1 MIYTN
6 DDPMALLA
14 MEMERTENYGSCD
27 DRHVSVCPVCKAET
41 PEFYYMDE
49 DEECIGCSECVYRTD
64 VLF

>member
-14 MEMERTENYGSCD
+14 MEMERTESYGDCD
-27 DRHVSVCPVCKAET
+27 GRYADRCPACGAET

-49 DEECIGCSECVYRTD
+49 DEECIGCSECVYRTE